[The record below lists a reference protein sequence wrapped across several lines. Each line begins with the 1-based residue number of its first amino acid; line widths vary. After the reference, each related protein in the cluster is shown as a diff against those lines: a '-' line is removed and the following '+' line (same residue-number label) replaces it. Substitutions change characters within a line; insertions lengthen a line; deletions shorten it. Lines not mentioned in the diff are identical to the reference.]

1 MLKTLTS
8 STTNYLNSVGII
20 ILLTFV
26 YFYDWSYITRQP
38 IAVGVDG
45 YYYVLQLNSLLITGK
60 LYYSS
65 FTPVLFYLMSFFN
78 YIINDTTLTIKF
90 TAVALHLLF
99 SLGIYLI
106 ISDLTKNKW
115 LGILGCALLTVSN
128 LHLFM
133 IANFIKS
140 LCGLTF
146 LVWAGLNLIKFL
158 ETKNKFRLGASVFLS
173 VLAVFSHKSI
183 IFILLTLLFL
193 MFLIYLT
200 FYVFT
205 EKWKHTTVVIFL
217 FILFLS
223 PQIARYQSF
232 ISLPQWLLNEI
243 SGKTYW
249 AFGQAIFVEV
259 FFLLV
264 LSFLVISYS
273 VFFRHRLSST
283 ALTVFCA
290 IAAWSIL
297 ITLNPF
303 INPDD
308 YSSEP
313 IIERIRALAY
323 IQIAVLTPGLFWMIL
338 NTHKQFLPYVL
349 AAIIPLICLEHILG
363 ETPHDIKD
371 DYLERRAQI
380 IQNLPKYKEQL
391 EPSIVIAHHGDQFV
405 VTAILNVPSKKDL
418 TPVENYKSVYWL
430 IDYEEKDFNVAPGVL
445 PLADNSKGKLS
456 GLIEDTS
463 LERLLE
469 TMEEAQRNK
478 FINRNKYLR
487 RFLIQKNN

>member
-1 MLKTLTS
+1 M
-8 STTNYLNSVGII
+8 
-20 ILLTFV
+20 
-26 YFYDWSYITRQP
+26 
-38 IAVGVDG
+38 DG
-45 YYYVLQLNSLLITGK
+45 YYYVLQLNSLLTTGK

-65 FTPVLFYLMSFFN
+65 STPVLFYLMLFFN
-78 YIINDTTLTIKF
+78 YIIDDTVLTIKF
-90 TAVALHLLF
+90 TAIVLHLLF
-99 SLGIYLI
+99 SLAIYLI
-106 ISDLTKNKW
+106 ISNLTKNKW
-115 LGILGCALLTVSN
+115 LGLLGCALLTVSN

-133 IANFIKS
+133 LANFIKS

-146 LVWAGLNLIKFL
+146 LTWAGFNLIKFL
-158 ETKNKFRLGASVFLS
+158 ETKNKLWLGASVFLS

-183 IFILLTLLFL
+183 FFILLILLFL

-205 EKWKHTTVVIFL
+205 EKWKRITVIVFL

-223 PQIARYQSF
+223 PQIVLYQSL

-249 AFGQAIFVEV
+249 AFGKAIFVEV

-273 VFFRHRLSST
+273 VYFRHRLSST
-283 ALTVFCA
+283 ALTLFCA

-303 INPDD
+303 INPND

-313 IIERIRALAY
+313 IIERLRALAY
-323 IQIAVLTPGLFWMIL
+323 IQIAILTPGLLWMIL
-338 NTHKQFLPYVL
+338 STHKQSLPYAL
-349 AAIIPLICLEHILG
+349 AAIIPLICLGHILG
-363 ETPHDIKD
+363 EIPHDIED

-391 EPSIVIAHHGDQFV
+391 ESSIVIAHHGDQFV

-418 TPVENYKSVYWL
+418 TPMENHKSVYWL
-430 IDYEEKDFNVAPGVL
+430 IDYEEKDFNVESGVL
-445 PLADNSKGKLS
+445 PLAHNSKGKLS
-456 GLIEDTS
+456 GLIGYS
-463 LERLLE
+463 ALERLLE
-469 TMEEAQRNK
+469 TMEETQRNR

-487 RFLIQKNN
+487 RFLDSKNN